1 MYSYR
6 MTLLDATPNIV
17 SVTEAASQGIAKLVR
32 GAEEGHDTVV
42 ARRGRPVAAMV
53 GMRRLE
59 ELRELERDLRDIAL
73 ILTRAATDT
82 GARSGLDEVITAFGY
97 DRATL
102 EAELDADLAA
112 GRE

>member
-1 MYSYR
+1 MAP
-6 MTLLDATPNIV
+6 T
-17 SVTEAASQGIAKLVR
+17 GIGQVHHLAL
-32 GAEEGHDTVV
+32 V
-42 ARRGRPVAAMV
+42 ARHGRPVAAMV

-82 GARSGLDEVITAFGY
+82 GTRIGLDEVIAAFGC
-97 DRATL
+97 DRTPL

-112 GRE
+112 DRE

>member
-1 MYSYR
+1 
-6 MTLLDATPNIV
+6 
-17 SVTEAASQGIAKLVR
+17 
-32 GAEEGHDTVV
+32 
-42 ARRGRPVAAMV
+42 MV

-82 GARSGLDEVITAFGY
+82 GTRVGLDEVITAFGY
-97 DRATL
+97 DRAAL

>member
-1 MYSYR
+1 
-6 MTLLDATPNIV
+6 MTLLGSTPTV
-17 SVTEAASQGIAKLVR
+17 LSVTEAASQGVAKLVR

-42 ARRGRPVAAMV
+42 ARHGRPVAAVV
-53 GMRRLE
+53 GTRRLA

-82 GARSGLDEVITAFGY
+82 GARIGLDEVITAFGY
-97 DRATL
+97 DRPTL

>member
-1 MYSYR
+1 MYSFG
-6 MTLLDATPNIV
+6 MTLLDATPNVV

-32 GAEEGHDTVV
+32 SAEEGHDTVV
-42 ARRGRPVAAMV
+42 ARHGRPVAAMV

-82 GARSGLDEVITAFGY
+82 GARVGLDEVITAFGY
-97 DRATL
+97 DRAAL

>member
-1 MYSYR
+1 MYSCG
-6 MTLLDATPNIV
+6 MTPLDATPNIV

-42 ARRGRPVAAMV
+42 ARHGRPVAAMV

-82 GARSGLDEVITAFGY
+82 GARIGLDEVITAFGY

>member
-1 MYSYR
+1 
-6 MTLLDATPNIV
+6 MTLLDAESTVV

-42 ARRGRPVAAMV
+42 ARHGRPVAAMV

-59 ELRELERDLRDIAL
+59 ELRDLERDLRDIAL

-82 GARSGLDEVITAFGY
+82 GVRVDLDTVIAAFGY

>member
-1 MYSYR
+1 
-6 MTLLDATPNIV
+6 MTPLDATPNVV
-17 SVTEAASQGIAKLVR
+17 SVTEAARQGMARLVR

-42 ARRGRPVAAMV
+42 ARHGRPVAAMV

-73 ILTRAATDT
+73 VLTRAATDT
-82 GARSGLDEVITAFGY
+82 GTRVGLDEVITAFGY

-102 EAELDADLAA
+102 AAELDADLAA